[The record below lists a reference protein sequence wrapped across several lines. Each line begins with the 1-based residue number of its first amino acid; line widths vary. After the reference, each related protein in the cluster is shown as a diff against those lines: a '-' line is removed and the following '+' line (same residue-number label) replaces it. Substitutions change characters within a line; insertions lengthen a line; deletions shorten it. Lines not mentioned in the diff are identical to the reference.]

1 MNTKEKTTLR
11 QVPQGVV
18 ATIDERPKIGEYHLE
33 DNQIL
38 NIFPNYLTDLNAC
51 DKVIASTFGVGKELV
66 IEGYTVFGSKSI
78 RTDKLEVLGIEF
90 GKPYD
95 YTETY
100 NQVIIK
106 L

>member
-51 DKVIASTFGVGKELV
+51 DKVIASTFGVGKSIQYSKHDKVLTEGV
-66 IEGYTVFGSKSI
+66 ITV
-78 RTDKLEVLGIEF
+78 TF
-90 GKPYD
+90 GKEYE
-95 YTETY
+95 YTEKA